1 MSTTDWSLW
10 LDDYFARFR
19 PAFERTVYADL
30 IRFRDVAIAVRE
42 RDRKMIFAGNG
53 ASASIASHGSVDF
66 TKQAGV
72 RSIDFNEPNLITAYA
87 NDYGYENWVSRAL
100 AKHADEGDVVVLIS
114 ASGASPNIV
123 RAAEHARERGLA
135 LVTFSG
141 RRADNPLRALGQ
153 VNFWIDSQAYNVIEA
168 VHMLW
173 LTTVIDMVVG
183 RAEYSVNTPTS

>member
-1 MSTTDWSLW
+1 MTRQDWTAW

-19 PAFERTVYADL
+19 PAFDPAVYDTL
-30 IRFRDVAIAVRE
+30 VRFRDLAVGVRE
-42 RDRKMIFAGNG
+42 RGAKMIFAGNG

-87 NDYGYENWVSRAL
+87 NDYGYEHWVARAL
-100 AKHADEGDVVVLIS
+100 AKHAQAGDAVVLIS

-123 RAAEHARERGLA
+123 RAAQYAREQGLQ

-141 RRADNPLRALGQ
+141 RQPDNPLRGMGD
-153 VNFWIDSQAYNVIEA
+153 VNFWIDSHAYNVIEA

-183 RAEYSVNTPTS
+183 RAEYSVN